1 MTRPLYCDE
10 SIWIPV
16 ADGLSRRGWSVHTAR
31 DEGTLGESDREQLRY
46 AVERE
51 WILLTFDDDFLSLV
65 EGEEMEHSGM
75 IYVRQAGRR
84 IGDVV
89 KVVDEHLQNRSED
102 APPVQY
108 L

>member
-1 MTRPLYCDE
+1 
-10 SIWIPV
+10 
-16 ADGLSRRGWSVHTAR
+16 
-31 DEGTLGESDREQLRY
+31 LRY
-46 AVERE
+46 TVEND

-65 EGEEMEHSGM
+65 EGQELPHSGL
-75 IYVRQAGRR
+75 IYVRQAGRQ

-102 APPVQY
+102 DQSVQY

>member
-16 ADGLSRRGWSVHTAR
+16 ADGLRRRGWTVHTAR
-31 DEGTLGESDREQLRY
+31 DEGTLGESDRKQLRY
-46 AVERE
+46 AVEND
-51 WILLTFDDDFLSLV
+51 WLLLTFDDDFLSLV
-65 EGEEMEHSGM
+65 EGQGLEHRGLV
-75 IYVRQAGRR
+75 YVRQAGRQ

-89 KVVDEHLQNRSED
+89 KLVDEHLQSRSKD
-102 APPVQY
+102 DQSIQY